1 MTSLTYEIQQLLLP
15 HFHNGKG
22 LRTRDYYF
30 SLENVMI
37 IDSIMPTTF
46 TISYQRFWWNGNLLL
61 QTNQI
66 NDVHYSS
73 FNDFLIQFNKLL
85 CSCKKNNWTFLPCL
99 FHTSEHYLSLSWHQ
113 QILCWTCLR
122 MQDWSVR
129 GNQLFSDF
137 TNE

>member
-1 MTSLTYEIQQLLLP
+1 MTSLTYEIHQLLLP

-22 LRTRDYYF
+22 LRTRDYYC

-46 TISYQRFWWNGNLLL
+46 TISYQRFWWNSILLL

-85 CSCKKNNWTFLPCL
+85 CSCKKKSHVWTLPQP
-99 FHTSEHYLSLSWHQ
+99 FMAST
-113 QILCWTCLR
+113 ILCWTCLR
-122 MQDWSVR
+122 MQDWSVK

>member
-1 MTSLTYEIQQLLLP
+1 MWHLRLMKYSNFY
-15 HFHNGKG
+15 FHTFVMEKG

-85 CSCKKNNWTFLPCL
+85 CSCKKN
-99 FHTSEHYLSLSWHQ
+99 HTSEHYLSLSWPQ